1 MSSYF
6 STFLHRVGQAVE
18 TVGQAGRPKTITGFQ
33 VTAFT
38 ASCLVSSVILRCR
51 IYHGVSVGGCATQ
64 HCALPRFVTM
74 EASKSD
80 AFLSSI
86 SLIMC
91 TIQTHTTPVLLGHRD
106 RAELA
111 GQEYSTLVSVME
123 GVVIVEK
130 IPEQA
135 VQT

>member
-1 MSSYF
+1 
-6 STFLHRVGQAVE
+6 
-18 TVGQAGRPKTITGFQ
+18 
-33 VTAFT
+33 
-38 ASCLVSSVILRCR
+38 
-51 IYHGVSVGGCATQ
+51 VGGCATQ
-64 HCALPRFVTM
+64 HCSLPRFVTM
-74 EASKSD
+74 EASTSD

-86 SLIMC
+86 SLILIMC

>member
-1 MSSYF
+1 VSLRKDTLYS
-6 STFLHRVGQAVE
+6 
-18 TVGQAGRPKTITGFQ
+18 
-33 VTAFT
+33 T
-38 ASCLVSSVILRCR
+38 ASYNPLNSQGQNVSLFS
-51 IYHGVSVGGCATQ
+51 
-64 HCALPRFVTM
+64 LPPIPL
-74 EASKSD
+74 S
-80 AFLSSI
+80 AFI
-86 SLIMC
+86 
-91 TIQTHTTPVLLGHRD
+91 IQTHTTPVLLGHRD